1 MTCRRNFIKG
11 GAAIVTL
18 AATSISLTA
27 RAVTHSNTTQQ
38 SHKGDGPMIR
48 LGITDL
54 SFHRMTGALVATTLE
69 LRGYRVTRSYAP
81 HEANF
86 ARLASGEIDMLASAW
101 LPSSHGIYKEQVE
114 QQVDTRELGLHYQ
127 PYALWGVPDYVPAD
141 QVAEVADLLRPEV
154 RKCMTP
160 VIQGIGPGA
169 GISRFSRQ
177 IMAEYG
183 LETVGY
189 RFLNGSQEE
198 CLAAYERAVAA
209 ERWAVVPL
217 WRPQFL
223 HATYRIRELKE
234 PKGLLGGVDR
244 AVLLARSDRLH
255 LLASEDISHLDGLR
269 FDNATIEQLDH
280 RVSRLGEPLD
290 QVARSWLEGQTA

>member
-1 MTCRRNFIKG
+1 MTSRRNFIKG

-18 AATSISLTA
+18 AATNLPLSVRALTQ
-27 RAVTHSNTTQQ
+27 SNTAQQ
-38 SHKGDGPMIR
+38 SHNGDSTMIR

-54 SFHRMTGALVATTLE
+54 SFHRMTGGLVAATLE
-69 LRGYRVTRSYAP
+69 QRGYRVIRSYAP

-114 QQVDTRELGLHYQ
+114 QQVATRELGLHYQ
-127 PYALWGVPDYVPAD
+127 PYALWGVPDYVPVD

-154 RKCMTP
+154 KKLMTP

-183 LETVGY
+183 LDAAGY
-189 RFLNGSQEE
+189 RFLNGTQEE
-198 CLAAYERAVAA
+198 CLAAYERAVAE

-255 LLASEDISHLDGLR
+255 LLASEDVSHLDSLR
-269 FDNATIEQLDH
+269 FDNATIEQLDY

-290 QVARSWLEGQTA
+290 QVANSWLKGQTA

>member
-1 MTCRRNFIKG
+1 MTSRRNFIKG
-11 GAAIVTL
+11 GAAIATL
-18 AATSISLTA
+18 AAMSMPLIA
-27 RAVTHSNTTQQ
+27 REVSHSNTIQQ
-38 SHKGDGPMIR
+38 LHKGDGPMIR

-54 SFHRMTGALVATTLE
+54 SFHRMAGALVVAKLE
-69 LRGYRVTRSYAP
+69 QLGYQVTRSYAP

-101 LPSSHGIYKEQVE
+101 LPSSHGIYKARVE
-114 QQVDTRELGLHYQ
+114 QQVETRELGLHYQ

-141 QVAEVADLLRPEV
+141 QVNEVADLLRPEV
-154 RKCMTP
+154 RQRMTP

-183 LETVGY
+183 LEAAGY

-198 CLAAYERAVAA
+198 CLTAYEQAVAE

-223 HATYRIRELKE
+223 HATYRIRELQE

-255 LLASEDISHLDGLR
+255 LLASEDIIHLDRLR
-269 FDNATIEQLDH
+269 FDNATIEQLDY
-280 RVSRLGEPLD
+280 RVSRLDEPLD
-290 QVARSWLEGQTA
+290 QVARSWLES

>member
-1 MTCRRNFIKG
+1 M
-11 GAAIVTL
+11 
-18 AATSISLTA
+18 
-27 RAVTHSNTTQQ
+27 THSNTTQQ

-54 SFHRMTGALVATTLE
+54 SFHRMTGALVAATLE
-69 LRGYRVTRSYAP
+69 LRGYRVTRSYAS

-86 ARLASGEIDMLASAW
+86 ARLASGEIDVLASAW

-154 RKCMTP
+154 RTRMTP

-183 LETVGY
+183 LEAAGY

-198 CLAAYERAVAA
+198 CLAAYERAVAE

-255 LLASEDISHLDGLR
+255 LLASEDINHLDRLR
-269 FDNATIEQLDH
+269 FDNSTIEQLDY
-280 RVSRLGEPLD
+280 RVNRLGEPLD
-290 QVARSWLEGQTA
+290 QVARSWLES

>member
-1 MTCRRNFIKG
+1 
-11 GAAIVTL
+11 
-18 AATSISLTA
+18 
-27 RAVTHSNTTQQ
+27 
-38 SHKGDGPMIR
+38 MIR

-54 SFHRMTGALVATTLE
+54 SFHRMTGALVAATLE
-69 LRGYRVTRSYAP
+69 QLGYQVTRSYAP

-86 ARLASGEIDMLASAW
+86 VRLASGEIDMLASAW

-127 PYALWGVPDYVPAD
+127 PYALWGVPDYVPAG
-141 QVAEVADLLRPEV
+141 QVTEVVDLLRSEV
-154 RKCMTP
+154 RQRMTP
-160 VIQGIGPGA
+160 LIQGIGPGA

-183 LETVGY
+183 LEAAGY

-198 CLAAYERAVAA
+198 CLAAYEQAVAE
-209 ERWAVVPL
+209 ERWVVVPL

-255 LLASEDISHLDGLR
+255 LLASEDINHLDRLK
-269 FDNATIEQLDH
+269 FDNSTIEQLDY

-290 QVARSWLEGQTA
+290 QVARSWLES